1 MKVYQSKKGY
11 FYKEYKNGKK
21 IRISKET
28 YIKFKLKN
36 KQRGG
41 DDIRNSYEK
50 KLKKL
55 LYGYIYKLG
64 DYKFASYER
73 QTINNNR
80 INNMF
85 EELKEIYNRYPD
97 LFYET
102 VNSYKDKSLF
112 SGIKN
117 SKTKNERF
125 KDLTYYQAIE
135 KATQREELR
144 QIGYNSNNIESIISR
159 ANELKQYIDNKVILT
174 ALGQ

>member
-1 MKVYQSKKGY
+1 M
-11 FYKEYKNGKK
+11 
-21 IRISKET
+21 
-28 YIKFKLKN
+28 KN

-55 LYGYIYKLG
+55 KKLLYGYIYKLG
-64 DYKFASYER
+64 NYKFASYER

-102 VNSYKDKSLF
+102 VNSYKDKYF
-112 SGIKN
+112 VGH
-117 SKTKNERF
+117 
-125 KDLTYYQAIE
+125 
-135 KATQREELR
+135 
-144 QIGYNSNNIESIISR
+144 
-159 ANELKQYIDNKVILT
+159 LK
-174 ALGQ
+174 